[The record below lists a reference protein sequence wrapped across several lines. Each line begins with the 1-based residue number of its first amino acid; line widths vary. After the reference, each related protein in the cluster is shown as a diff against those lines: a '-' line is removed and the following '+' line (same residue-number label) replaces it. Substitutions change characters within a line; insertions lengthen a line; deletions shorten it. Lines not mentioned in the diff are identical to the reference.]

1 MWANGSIRVSVA
13 IDINDWP
20 QMPLGCLYL
29 SITANTITQREESAE
44 PEKWENWEAL
54 RLHDRGGGVAPD
66 RYEQIYPGREAP
78 LFGRGNQ
85 RPLPISHFPA
95 DNGHEPTAP

>member
-44 PEKWENWEAL
+44 PEKWDCMAEAEAL
-54 RLHDRGGGVAPD
+54 LQTDTSKSTPAGKPHCSGEEIKDPCPFP
-66 RYEQIYPGREAP
+66 ISP
-78 LFGRGNQ
+78 LITDTNQ
-85 RPLPISHFPA
+85 RPRNVAFV
-95 DNGHEPTAP
+95 